1 MSPGDRRGGVRLSA
15 CPLPRRRRMKA
26 LEQKEQML
34 ASDLGMATALLL
46 HEAAE
51 CLGARSRAAA
61 PTGGHLA
68 NGGVYRASGSPL
80 NAG

>member
-34 ASDLGMATALLL
+34 ASDLRMATALLP
-46 HEAAE
+46 HEEAE
-51 CLGARSRAAA
+51 CLDARSRAAA

-68 NGGVYRASGSPL
+68 NEGVYRASGSPP
-80 NAG
+80 